1 MKNMKKIKLFIL
13 PVIIIGLIGT
23 FSFAQAKENQGL
35 HVGSRSNEVKAL
47 QLILKQDS
55 GIYPEGYVTGYYG
68 TLTEKAIKKIQKKCN
83 VPETG
88 IIDPATEKC
97 IFPVDYKVTV
107 LFPNGGEAWDRSQLQ
122 TIKWDA
128 ILTTTQS
135 QEEGIRAYP
144 FWNKVSIDLFRK
156 EAQESVFV
164 KHIATVDL
172 SDKSYTW
179 KITNDIPNGSNYV
192 IRISVGRNVL
202 PIILHEEEG
211 SIIKPEEIWPL
222 PPHTGIFWDESNGN
236 FSIAGSYPQ
245 PQPHP
250 DFSELIK
257 LIEKISQELAQAI
270 EMLKKIDQSY

>member
-1 MKNMKKIKLFIL
+1 MKKIKLFIL
-13 PVIIIGLIGT
+13 PLIILGLIGA

-47 QLILKQDS
+47 QRILKQDP

-128 ILTTTQS
+128 VLTTTQS
-135 QEEGIRAYP
+135 QEEGVRAYP
-144 FWNKVSIDLFRK
+144 FWKKVSIDLFRK

-164 KHIATVDL
+164 KHVATVDL
-172 SDKSYTW
+172 SDESYTW
-179 KITNDIPNGSNYV
+179 KIANDIPNGSNYI
-192 IRISVGRNVL
+192 IRISAGRNVL
-202 PIILHEEEG
+202 PMILHEEEG
-211 SIIKPEEIWPL
+211 SIIRPEEIWTL
-222 PPHTGIFWDESNGN
+222 PPHTGIFWDESDGK
-236 FSIAGSYPQ
+236 FSIAGSNPQ

-250 DFSELIK
+250 DFGELIK

-270 EMLKKIDQSY
+270 EMLRKIDQSY